1 MWSKTVTNM
10 WGVICPLDECQKCKD
25 GKLSNSNLII
35 QDQGESGD
43 IVLHFCLSLF
53 SYRRE
58 TRERSCKFKMLNQSS
73 CDQCP
78 KTFAGTSGLFY
89 HRKGHTGEK
98 KHKCDQCEKS
108 FSVASSL
115 KSHLRT
121 HAGEKLQKCRQCNY
135 STNHVSNLRLHIM
148 IHTGEKPHQCNQCEF
163 SSANF

>member
-78 KTFAGTSGLFY
+78 KTFASTSGLFY
-89 HRKGHTGEK
+89 HTKGHTGEK
-98 KHKCDQCEKS
+98 KHKCEKS
-108 FSVASSL
+108 VLWRVICAL
-115 KSHLRT
+115 TLGKNCKSADNAIIQPTMFPIFDFTLWFT
-121 HAGEKLQKCRQCNY
+121 LEKSPINVINVNFLLQ
-135 STNHVSNLRLHIM
+135 I
-148 IHTGEKPHQCNQCEF
+148 
-163 SSANF
+163 